1 MSRAALLLFAD
12 GRFPSGSHA
21 HSAGTEAACAT
32 GGVVDGASLHAFAL
46 GRLHSTGRVDAAF
59 AAAACGGRHGW
70 VELDAAYD
78 ARTVSPRLRSVSRA
92 LGRQLLRSGQRVWP
106 SAVLDALRTASPP
119 DGAHHPLALGAVA
132 RAAQL
137 DEIEAATAAL
147 HHLASTVAT
156 SALRLLGLDPFD
168 VYSRLAALAPIIDE
182 IAAQAATCAHDPLD
196 TLPATSAPLVEI
208 LAEDHATWEVRL
220 FAS

>member
-1 MSRAALLLFAD
+1 MTRAALLLFAD

-21 HSAGTEAACAT
+21 HSAGTEAACVS
-32 GGVVDGASLHAFAL
+32 GGVVDGASLQAFAL

-59 AAAACGGRHGW
+59 AAAACSGVHDW
-70 VELDAAYD
+70 AELDAAYD
-78 ARTVSPRLRSVSRA
+78 ARTVSSRLRAVSRA

-106 SAVLDALRTASPP
+106 GAVLESLRAASPP
-119 DGAHHPLALGAVA
+119 EGAHHPLALGAVA
-132 RAAQL
+132 RSAQL
-137 DEIEAATAAL
+137 DEVEAATAAL

-168 VYSRLAALAPIIDE
+168 VYARLAALTPIIDE
-182 IAAQAATCAHDPLD
+182 IAAEAGSRARDPLD

>member
-1 MSRAALLLFAD
+1 MTRAALLLLAD
-12 GRFPSGSHA
+12 GRFPSGGHA

-32 GGVVDGASLHAFAL
+32 GGVVDGPSLQAFAK

-59 AAAACGGRHGW
+59 AAAACSGLHPW
-70 VELDAAYD
+70 AELDGAYE
-78 ARTVSPRLRSVSRA
+78 ARTVSPRLRAVSRS

-106 SAVLDALRTASPP
+106 SPVLDSLRAASPAE
-119 DGAHHPLALGAVA
+119 GAHHPVALGAVA

-137 DEIEAATAAL
+137 DELEAAVCAL
-147 HHLASTVAT
+147 HLHASTIAT

-168 VYSRLAALAPIIDE
+168 VYARLAALTPIIDE
-182 IAAQAATCAHDPLD
+182 IAAEAAAVARHSLD
-196 TLPATSAPLVEI
+196 DMPATSAPLVEI

>member
-1 MSRAALLLFAD
+1 MTRAALLLLAD

-21 HSAGTEAACAT
+21 HSAGTEAACAS
-32 GGVVDGASLHAFAL
+32 GAVVDGASLQTFVL

-59 AAAACGGRHGW
+59 AAAACHGAHDW
-70 VELDAAYD
+70 RALDAAYE
-78 ARTVSPRLRSVSRA
+78 ARTVSPRLRAVSRA

-106 SAVLDALRTASPP
+106 SAILDSLRAASPP
-119 DGAHHPLALGAVA
+119 EGAHHPLALGAVV
-132 RAAQL
+132 RAAGL
-137 DEIEAATAAL
+137 DEVEAATCAL
-147 HHLASTVAT
+147 HHLSSTIAT

-168 VYSRLAALAPIIDE
+168 VYARLAVLAPIVDD
-182 IAAQAATCAHDPLD
+182 IAADAAGMASLSLD
-196 TLPATSAPLVEI
+196 ALPATSAPLVEI

>member
-1 MSRAALLLFAD
+1 MTRAALLLLAD

-32 GGVVDGASLHAFAL
+32 GGVVDGASLQTFAL
-46 GRLHSTGRVDAAF
+46 GRLHTTGLVDAAF
-59 AAAACGGRHGW
+59 AAAACSGVHDWLG
-70 VELDAAYD
+70 LDAAYD
-78 ARTVSPRLRSVSRA
+78 ARTVSPRLRVVSRS

-106 SAVLDALRTASPP
+106 SAVLDSLRAASPA

-132 RAAQL
+132 HAARL
-137 DEIEAATAAL
+137 DEIEAATCAL
-147 HHLASTVAT
+147 HHLASTIAT
-156 SALRLLGLDPFD
+156 SALRLLGLDPFE
-168 VYSRLAALAPIIDE
+168 VYARLAALTPVIDE
-182 IAAQAATCAHDPLD
+182 IATEAADAGRSLD